1 MKERSRMQSFFLEMA
16 AVILFFSLA
25 AAIDLRLFGA
35 GETLSRESQD
45 LNSAVLTAQGLAE
58 RIAAGEFLPRE
69 TALVYYR
76 EDWTESGQPD
86 CFQAEIEP
94 SWEETGAGTL
104 ARYVIRIRTEEGAE
118 LFSLDAAKY
127 LPEGGSSREE

>member
-35 GETLSRESQD
+35 GENLSRESQD

-58 RIAAGEFLPRE
+58 RISAGEFLPRE

-86 CFQAEIEP
+86 CFQAEIDP

-104 ARYVIRIRTEEGAE
+104 ARYIIRIRTEEGAE

-127 LPEGGSSREE
+127 LPEGGRQP